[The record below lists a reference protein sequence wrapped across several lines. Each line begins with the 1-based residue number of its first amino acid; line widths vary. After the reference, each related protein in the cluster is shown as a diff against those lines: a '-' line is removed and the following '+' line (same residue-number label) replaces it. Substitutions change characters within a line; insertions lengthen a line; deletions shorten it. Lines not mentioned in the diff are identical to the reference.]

1 MTLTPPDARSVH
13 QLFLSPFFCKISK
26 NLLHT
31 GGRCCWVIRND
42 AIWGVCRWYKSEEE
56 MKEKKQE
63 GGADLKVRY
72 APQVAFEIIN
82 YLQRKVVII

>member
-1 MTLTPPDARSVH
+1 MYTWYTGIYYTVLDLVPP
-13 QLFLSPFFCKISK
+13 PGG
-26 NLLHT
+26 

>member
-1 MTLTPPDARSVH
+1 MWCGGSIDRTYRVRRTCTAVLDLVPP
-13 QLFLSPFFCKISK
+13 PGG
-26 NLLHT
+26 

>member
-1 MTLTPPDARSVH
+1 MINPTAHKLLIILDLVPP
-13 QLFLSPFFCKISK
+13 PGG
-26 NLLHT
+26 

-56 MKEKKQE
+56 MEEKKQE

>member
-1 MTLTPPDARSVH
+1 MGGVVVGSLEMMQFGEFVGGIKAR
-13 QLFLSPFFCKISK
+13 
-26 NLLHT
+26 
-31 GGRCCWVIRND
+31 
-42 AIWGVCRWYKSEEE
+42 
-56 MKEKKQE
+56 KKWKKRK

>member
-1 MTLTPPDARSVH
+1 MPP
-13 QLFLSPFFCKISK
+13 PGG
-26 NLLHT
+26 
-31 GGRCCWVIRND
+31 GGRCD

-56 MKEKKQE
+56 MEEKG

-82 YLQRKVVII
+82 YLQR

>member
-1 MTLTPPDARSVH
+1 MPP
-13 QLFLSPFFCKISK
+13 PGG
-26 NLLHT
+26 
-31 GGRCCWVIRND
+31 GGRCCWVIRID

-72 APQVAFEIIN
+72 APQVAFESLIICKERLSSFN
-82 YLQRKVVII
+82 DNTLGLLVVYY